1 MASTQT
7 RWQIAGDY
15 FENCNCTVVCPCLL
29 SPNQPLTSRPTE
41 GACEV
46 AFAFHINSG
55 SYGTVTLDGSNVVM
69 IARTPG
75 PMAEGNWSVAMYL
88 DERVN
93 EQQRQALEA
102 IFSGSAGGPLGAL
115 APLISTILGA
125 KTVPIT
131 FNIAGKRRSVEIP
144 NIMHLAVHP
153 LPSMDPN
160 NEIWALNAHPFS
172 PKLAMAVGDQ
182 HSTWTDYGMSWDNS
196 ARTATTH
203 RSTGP
208 TPRNSIEII

>member
-15 FENCNCTVVCPCLL
+15 FENCNCAVVCPCLL

-55 SYGTVTLDGSNVVM
+55 SYGKITLDGLNVAM
-69 IARTPG
+69 TARTPG
-75 PMAEGNWSVAMYL
+75 PMAEGNWSVALYL
-88 DERVN
+88 DERAN
-93 EQQRQALEA
+93 EQQRQAFEA

-115 APLISTILGA
+115 TPLISTVLGA

-144 NIMHLAVHP
+144 NIMHLSVHP

-160 NEIWALNAHPFS
+160 NQTWALNSHPS
-172 PKLAMAVGDQ
+172 PSQLALPGS
-182 HSTWTDYGMSWDNS
+182 HHHHTL
-196 ARTATTH
+196 TH
-203 RSTGP
+203 P
-208 TPRNSIEII
+208 

>member
-29 SPNQPLTSRPTE
+29 SPNQPMASRPTE

-55 SYGTVTLDGSNVVM
+55 SYGNGTLDGLNVAM

-75 PMAEGNWSVAMYL
+75 PMGEGNWSVAMYL
-88 DERVN
+88 DERAT

-102 IFSGSAGGPLGAL
+102 IFSGSAGGPIGAL
-115 APLISTILGA
+115 TPLISTMLGA

-131 FNIAGKRRSVEIP
+131 FNIQGKHRSVEIP
-144 NIMHLAVHP
+144 NIMHLAVNP
-153 LPSMDPN
+153 LPSMDPD

-182 HSTWTDYGMSWDNS
+182 HSTWTDYGMRWDNS
-196 ARTATTH
+196 GKNGHYATINW
-203 RSTGP
+203 S
-208 TPRNSIEII
+208 NA